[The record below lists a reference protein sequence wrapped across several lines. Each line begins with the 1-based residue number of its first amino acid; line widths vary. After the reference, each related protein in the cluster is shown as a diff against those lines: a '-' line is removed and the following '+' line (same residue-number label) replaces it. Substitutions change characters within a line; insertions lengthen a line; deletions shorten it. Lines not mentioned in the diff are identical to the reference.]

1 VVAVVVGVAVVVAV
15 AVVGWFGRS
24 RSRDVKCAAMLC
36 QTRGLTFCLLALGC
50 ASNDVARPPLAP
62 ECGDAAC
69 NPRPGG
75 GGPGGGGT
83 GSPDSGVDTDA
94 TVPPPADDA
103 MPDAGTV
110 TVTYTV
116 RQTVDSWFYATAA
129 YPGAVRVRAVG
140 LGGQL
145 APAGDA
151 GSVIPDSVPDV
162 APGAN
167 WFLVEDASNVRR
179 LTATL
184 QLVDIDARAPSASLR
199 ALATDGISSLIVDQ
213 VLWAPPAGTATLI
226 LHFRRAGR
234 GAAGVTVKR
243 DALPAGTT
251 VAYDSSGMYVSDA
264 MVIGTNPATDVQGT
278 AIVRD
283 IAGTQ
288 PFPALTSATLRYT
301 LANSTTS
308 FPAIE
313 AKLARDAV
321 TWMQIDLP

>member
-1 VVAVVVGVAVVVAV
+1 MASRTLGCAVFLV
-15 AVVGWFGRS
+15 
-24 RSRDVKCAAMLC
+24 
-36 QTRGLTFCLLALGC
+36 ALGC
-50 ASNDVARPPLAP
+50 ASNDASRPPLAP

-83 GSPDSGVDTDA
+83 GSPDGGVDPDA
-94 TVPPPADDA
+94 TVPPAADA
-103 MPDAGTV
+103 MSDAGTV

-116 RQTVDSWFYATAA
+116 RQTVDSWFYASAA
-129 YPGAVRVRAVG
+129 YAGAVMVRAVG
-140 LGGQL
+140 RSGQV
-145 APAGDA
+145 APAIDA
-151 GSVIPDSVPDV
+151 GGFMPDSVPDV
-162 APGAN
+162 APGPN
-167 WFLVEDASNVRR
+167 WFLVEDATNTRR

-184 QLVDIDARAPSASLR
+184 QPVDIDARAPSANLR
-199 ALATDGISSLIVDQ
+199 AVSTDGIGSLVVDQ
-213 VLWAPPAGTATLI
+213 VLWTQPAGTATLI

-234 GAAGVTVKR
+234 GAAGVTVRR

-251 VAYDSSGMYVSDA
+251 VAYDSSGMYVSDS

-288 PFPALTSATLRYT
+288 PFPALTSATLRYSV
-301 LANSTTS
+301 ANSTTS
-308 FPAIE
+308 VPAIE

>member
-1 VVAVVVGVAVVVAV
+1 
-15 AVVGWFGRS
+15 
-24 RSRDVKCAAMLC
+24 MLC
-36 QTRGLTFCLLALGC
+36 QTRGLTVCLLALGC

-83 GSPDSGVDTDA
+83 GSPDSGVDADA
-94 TVPPPADDA
+94 TVPPADDA
-103 MPDAGTV
+103 TPDAGTV

-129 YPGAVRVRAVG
+129 YPGAVKVRAVG

-151 GSVIPDSVPDV
+151 GSVIADSVPDV

-167 WFLVEDASNVRR
+167 WFLVEDATNVRR

-243 DALPAGTT
+243 EALPAGTT